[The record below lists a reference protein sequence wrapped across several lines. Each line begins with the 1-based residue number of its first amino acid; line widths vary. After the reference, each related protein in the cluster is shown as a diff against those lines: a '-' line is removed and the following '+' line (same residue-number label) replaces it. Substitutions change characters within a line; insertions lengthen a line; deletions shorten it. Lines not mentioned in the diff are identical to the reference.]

1 MHKYMYTWYDSS
13 ANECKGSVSMTVLS
27 QQEINRS
34 IEVLMNNLTKNAS
47 VEQFTNVIQQNIDTK
62 RLSATS
68 ETDFF
73 DRLMLNIAYFV
84 ENKKYWTE
92 TLQSLINSDLLP
104 SVTSVEVKS
113 LEKQMVIREA
123 IASQMEDY
131 INIFHN
137 QYSALQVKSE
147 DVIYDYAYASVEHS
161 LRFDFLSYLLK
172 QSNAKSLLAGD
183 ANEVV
188 RIIDGYVSYYTD
200 QFVNQMELK

>member
-1 MHKYMYTWYDSS
+1 MYTWYDSI
-13 ANECKGSVSMTVLS
+13 ANECKGSVSMALLS

-34 IEVLMNNLTKNAS
+34 IEILMNDLTKNTN
-47 VEQFTNVIQQNIDTK
+47 VEQFTTIIQQNIDTK

-68 ETDFF
+68 EIDFF

-92 TLQSLINSDLLP
+92 TLQSLVNSDLLP
-104 SVTSVEVKS
+104 SVTSVEAKS

-123 IASQMEDY
+123 IASQMDDY
-131 INIFHN
+131 KNIFHN

-147 DVIYDYAYASVEHS
+147 DIIYDYAYASVEHS

-183 ANEVV
+183 AQEVI